1 MSEHKLKK
9 THAESAE
16 TVVVSSEPAGRVL
29 AERDKNANP
38 GPFLRAAVW
47 LLARFPLT
55 KHRYQNW
62 TAGRRLLVGWLLWL
76 VVLPIIP
83 LVAIVVWY
91 LNDPEG
97 FKKSPW
103 SKALIGLFIL
113 WLGAFGFIATS
124 PAQLDQNGKYSPVQT
139 APNGEV
145 TGTATAANTVS
156 DKAARD
162 NVASKSE
169 SAPTGGKQF
178 ANCTEA
184 FEAGVFDIKR
194 SDPSYQPK
202 LDRDGDGIACE
213 K

>member
-1 MSEHKLKK
+1 MSEHKLKQARK
-9 THAESAE
+9 DSPEP
-16 TVVVSSEPAGRVL
+16 VVVSSDSTARVL

-55 KHRYQNW
+55 RNRYQNW
-62 TAGRRLLVGWLLWL
+62 TAGRRLLVGWLLWI

-83 LVAIVVWY
+83 LVAIIIWY
-91 LNDPEG
+91 VHDPEG

-103 SKALIGLFIL
+103 AKALVGVFIL

-145 TGTATAANTVS
+145 SGTATAANTVT
-156 DKAARD
+156 DKAAREK
-162 NVASKSE
+162 VASKTE
-169 SAPTGGKQF
+169 SAPTNGQQF

-184 FEAGVFDIKR
+184 FNSGVFNIKR

-202 LDRDGDGIACE
+202 LDRDNDGIACE

>member
-9 THAESAE
+9 AKTEQSE
-16 TVVVSSEPAGRVL
+16 TVVVSSDSSARVL

-38 GPFLRAAVW
+38 GPFLRAATW

-55 KHRYQNW
+55 RNRYQNW

-83 LVAIVVWY
+83 LVAIIIWY
-91 LNDPEG
+91 VRDPEG

-103 SKALIGLFIL
+103 SKALIGLFVL
-113 WLGAFGFIATS
+113 WLGAFGIIATS

-145 TGTATAANTVS
+145 SGTATAANTVT

-162 NVASKSE
+162 NVATKTE
-169 SAPTGGKQF
+169 SNPTEGRQF
-178 ANCTEA
+178 ENCTEA
-184 FEAGVFDIKR
+184 FNAGVFNIKR
-194 SDPSYQPK
+194 SDPSYQSK
-202 LDRDGDGIACE
+202 LDRDNDGIACE